1 MTMKRTDFAKVS
13 AEKVADRVFFF
24 ASVMNSFRISN
35 III

>member
-1 MTMKRTDFAKVS
+1 MMKRTEFAKVS

>member
-1 MTMKRTDFAKVS
+1 MTMKGTDFAKVS
-13 AEKVADRVFFF
+13 AEAVADHVFFF

>member
-1 MTMKRTDFAKVS
+1 MMKKRTEFAAMS
-13 AEKVADRVFFF
+13 AETIADRVFFF

>member
-1 MTMKRTDFAKVS
+1 MMKRTDFVKVS